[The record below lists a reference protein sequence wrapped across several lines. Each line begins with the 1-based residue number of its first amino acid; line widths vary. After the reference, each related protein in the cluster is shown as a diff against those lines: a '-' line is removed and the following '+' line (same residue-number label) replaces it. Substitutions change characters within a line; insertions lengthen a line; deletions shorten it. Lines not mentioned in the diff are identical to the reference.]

1 MEAIEQVCMSMISLD
16 MKGKEF
22 NLMCALLSGASF
34 KPIVVPGKLVLLL
47 KMQSKAFVLEI

>member
-47 KMQSKAFVLEI
+47 KMQSRAFVLEI